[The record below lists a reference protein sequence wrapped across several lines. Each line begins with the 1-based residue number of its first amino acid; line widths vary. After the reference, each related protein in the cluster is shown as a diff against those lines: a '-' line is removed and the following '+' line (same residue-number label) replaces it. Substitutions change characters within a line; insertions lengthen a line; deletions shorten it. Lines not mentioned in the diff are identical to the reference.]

1 LYRCWAGWP
10 DEGHRTDPPP
20 RGAGAVGV
28 SARAASPWLQPSAA
42 GLIHRLAVL
51 LIAVTL
57 AGCGAGGLAPVDSR
71 DGYGPAPPGYYRI
84 RRGDTLSEIAE
95 RRRVRMATLAG
106 WNNLRPPYA
115 IYVGD
120 LLRVKPPDGKSQPS
134 GAVSSRRTASQS
146 PPRAVRT
153 SARTPAAVSG
163 ADAASSGIRWV
174 WPAQGPVKQG
184 FRDGDRTR
192 QGVRIAVQEGAAVN
206 AAADGTVV
214 YSGSGLKGYGNL
226 IIVKHNARYLSAYGF
241 NRELIAREGDRVKR
255 GERVAVAGRS
265 ANGEGL
271 LHFEIRQNG
280 VAVDPLRFLPSS
292 R

>member
-1 LYRCWAGWP
+1 MNLLRACSAAASRG
-10 DEGHRTDPPP
+10 P
-20 RGAGAVGV
+20 RG
-28 SARAASPWLQPSAA
+28 
-42 GLIHRLAVL
+42 GLRLAATL
-51 LIAVTL
+51 LLAALL

-95 RRRVRMATLAG
+95 RRRIRMRTLAG
-106 WNNLRPPYA
+106 WNNLSPPYA
-115 IYVGD
+115 LYAGD
-120 LLRVKPPDGKSQPS
+120 LLRVEPPDGKSSPPGGSAGRTVAARGASAS
-134 GAVSSRRTASQS
+134 GQ
-146 PPRAVRT
+146 PRAVRT
-153 SARTPAAVSG
+153 SARPSSTVAG
-163 ADAASSGIRWV
+163 GDAASSGITWA
-174 WPAQGPVKQG
+174 WPVRGPVKQG
-184 FRDGDRTR
+184 FRGGDRTR
-192 QGVRIAVQEGAAVN
+192 QGVRIAVAEGTPVG

-241 NRELIAREGDRVKR
+241 NRDLLAREGDRVKR
-255 GERVAVAGRS
+255 GQRLAVAGRA

-280 VAVDPLRFLPSS
+280 VAVDPLRFLPPT

>member
-1 LYRCWAGWP
+1 VVPWV
-10 DEGHRTDPPP
+10 RTSLS
-20 RGAGAVGV
+20 V
-28 SARAASPWLQPSAA
+28 ARRRRA
-42 GLIHRLAVL
+42 GLLWGLAKRWPIALAVAL
-51 LIAVTL
+51 LTALL

-95 RRRVRMATLAG
+95 RRRIRMRTLAA
-106 WNNLRPPYA
+106 WNNLGPPYA
-115 IYVGD
+115 LYAGN
-120 LLRVKPPDGKSQPS
+120 LLRVEPPDGRSP
-134 GAVSSRRTASQS
+134 
-146 PPRAVRT
+146 PPRAAGATVASR
-153 SARTPAAVSG
+153 SGSSGSG
-163 ADAASSGIRWV
+163 ARAVKTTARPSTAVAGGDAASSGITWA
-174 WPAQGPVKQG
+174 WPVRGPVKQG
-184 FRDGDRTR
+184 FRSGDRTR
-192 QGVRIAVQEGAAVN
+192 QGVRIAVAEGTPVA

-241 NRELIAREGDRVKR
+241 NRELLAREGDRVKR
-255 GERVAVAGRS
+255 GQRVAVAGRA

-280 VAVDPLRFLPSS
+280 VAVDPLRFLPPK

>member
-1 LYRCWAGWP
+1 MASQALPQPALRSLLR
-10 DEGHRTDPPP
+10 HLVV
-20 RGAGAVGV
+20 AVV
-28 SARAASPWLQPSAA
+28 AAL
-42 GLIHRLAVL
+42 
-51 LIAVTL
+51 L

-84 RRGDTLSEIAE
+84 RSGDTLSEIAE

-115 IYVGD
+115 IFAGD
-120 LLRVKPPDGKSQPS
+120 LLRIEPPDGKSRPS
-134 GAVSSRRTASQS
+134 GAASSRRTAARSEPRPVKTAAR
-146 PPRAVRT
+146 PPSV
-153 SARTPAAVSG
+153 VSG
-163 ADAASSGIRWV
+163 ADAASSGIAWA
-174 WPAQGPVKQG
+174 WPVQGPVKQG
-184 FRDGDRTR
+184 FRSGDRTR
-192 QGVRIAVQEGAAVN
+192 QGVRIAVQEGAPVA

-241 NRELIAREGDRVKR
+241 NRELVAREGDRVKR
-255 GERVAVAGRS
+255 GQRVAVAGRS

-280 VAVDPLRFLPSS
+280 VAVDPLRFLPPS